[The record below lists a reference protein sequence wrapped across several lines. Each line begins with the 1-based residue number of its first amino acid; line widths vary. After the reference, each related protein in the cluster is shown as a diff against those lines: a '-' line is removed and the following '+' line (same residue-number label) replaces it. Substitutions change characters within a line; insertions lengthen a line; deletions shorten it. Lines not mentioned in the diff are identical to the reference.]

1 MGARARERFRTPEM
15 EQAEAGRNV
24 PEANQLALE
33 DINPLNAN
41 LFSEHRWH
49 DHFERLRSEDP
60 VHFNEIE
67 SGDRDFNGAF
77 SFRR

>member
-1 MGARARERFRTPEM
+1 M